1 MSRKWLSSW
10 CWLIGLLFG
19 LPAVVIGLLALG
31 RRWYA
36 PHLIPQQL
44 DWLAISH
51 YWQQDATI
59 GAAVKASLSLGL
71 GTVVLTLLLA
81 YPVAIAFVRYHSAW
95 QGILNILIYA
105 PLIIPGI
112 ALTTSLDLTFIQ
124 LHLTGT
130 WLGVV
135 IVQTLFCLPYAI
147 KLLVDNL
154 AIYQVDYVA
163 VATNLRASRW
173 QTFWH
178 VTLPLSRDGLIGA
191 VTMTLIVAMSQYL
204 TTLLIGDGNYLT
216 LAINMFPLIQGGRY
230 QAAACYGVIFML
242 TLLVPLG
249 LFELLLKL
257 KVRRLAHHE
266 L

>member
-1 MSRKWLSSW
+1 MKKQISTGSMTL
-10 CWLIGLLFG
+10 LGGLFG
-19 LPAVVIGLLALG
+19 LPAVVILCLALG

-36 PHLIPQQL
+36 PHLLPQQW
-44 DWLAISH
+44 DWLAIFKF
-51 YWQQDATI
+51 WQQDNTLWP
-59 GAAVKASLSLGL
+59 AVKASLSLGV
-71 GTVVLTLLLA
+71 GTVGLTLLLA
-81 YPVAIAFVRYHSAW
+81 YPVALALVKYHTSLK
-95 QGILNILIYA
+95 GILNLLIYA

-124 LHLTGT
+124 LNLTGT

-154 AIYQVDYVA
+154 AIYQVDYEA
-163 VATNLRASRW
+163 VAQNLTASRW

-191 VTMTLIVAMSQYL
+191 VTMTMIVAMSQYL

-230 QAAACYGVIFML
+230 QAAACYGVVFMA
-242 TLLVPLG
+242 TLLIPLG
-249 LFELLLKL
+249 LFEWVLKR